1 METPL
6 VRELL
11 EMKQEIMRQMEITER
26 LTNQSKGN
34 RKSYL
39 EVENAN
45 IIKQRKIRERVKQQ
59 DQTLGLKLDDD
70 KIDSESSPVPD
81 GDVVNEVTISSEDT
95 QEDDDSHL
103 DAPDEDDSKRMK
115 NRTKLKKN
123 EESKIFIFCC
133 HIFLFM

>member
-11 EMKQEIMRQMEITER
+11 EMKQEILRQMEITER

-45 IIKQRKIRERVKQQ
+45 ILKQRKMRERAKQQ
-59 DQTLGLKLDDD
+59 DPTLGLKIDDD
-70 KIDSESSPVPD
+70 KIDGESSPVPD

-95 QEDDDSHL
+95 HEDDESQL
-103 DAPDEDDSKRMK
+103 DAAEEDDSKRIRNK
-115 NRTKLKKN
+115 SKLKKN
-123 EESKIFIFCC
+123 EEG
-133 HIFLFM
+133 L